1 MAGPLSMDLRE
12 RAMAR
17 LEAGEST
24 GMVAKALDIAR
35 STVVKWS
42 QRKRRTGSVAPAK
55 MGGNRPP
62 VLKEKDRVYIRRRL
76 VAEPHT
82 PLRGLQAELAA
93 RGTKASYGAIRAFV
107 HAEKLSF
114 KKRRR
119 SPRSRRVRMWRA
131 GASAGRGFSPSS
143 IPSAWS
149 SSMVSH

>member
-24 GMVAKALDIAR
+24 SMVAEALDIAR

-62 VLKEKDRVYIRRRL
+62 VLKEKDRAYIRQRL
-76 VAEPHT
+76 GAEPHT
-82 PLRGLQAELAA
+82 PLRGLQAELGS
-93 RGTKASYGAIRAFV
+93 RGTKASYGAIRDFV
-107 HAEKLSF
+107 HAEGLSF
-114 KKRRR
+114 KKRHP
-119 SPRSRRVRMWRA
+119 SPMSGRARMWR
-131 GASAGRGFSPSS
+131 GPASAGRGFSRAS
-143 IPSAWS
+143 IQTSWS
-149 SSMVSH
+149 L